1 MISKP
6 FGIWYTKDVT
16 EELLK
21 AKKQDP
27 VLLRLIQLT
36 KQRLEELEGVERR
49 EDSYNDGWQYLQ
61 AHRNGRAQ
69 ELKYL
74 LNLLSFCGDQNAK

>member
-1 MISKP
+1 MKP
-6 FGIWYTKDVT
+6 YGIWYTKDVT

-21 AKKQDP
+21 SRRNDP

-36 KQRLEELEGVERR
+36 KQRIEDIKASERR
-49 EDSYNDGWQYLQ
+49 EQSYENASWAYLQ
-61 AHRNGRAQ
+61 SHRNGRAQ
-69 ELKYL
+69 ELDYL